1 MLSSFLERYIHILY
15 PGRYDMWVLVIP
27 FENVWQSYDG
37 EIFSPLH
44 SYYRIRRASWFDP
57 MV

>member
-1 MLSSFLERYIHILY
+1 
-15 PGRYDMWVLVIP
+15 MWVLVIP

-57 MV
+57 MVSEAICLWFTEIF